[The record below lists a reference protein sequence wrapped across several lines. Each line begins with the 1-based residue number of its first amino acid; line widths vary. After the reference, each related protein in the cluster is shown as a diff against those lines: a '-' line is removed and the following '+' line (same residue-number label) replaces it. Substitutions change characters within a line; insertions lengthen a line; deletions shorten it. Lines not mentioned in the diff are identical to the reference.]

1 MQGNVIANAFLK
13 LLLSLCTEMWAVNR
27 NWKLTMEEADMAYI
41 IAEEILPGE
50 IIELIQ
56 EYVDGTNI
64 YIPRKQE
71 HRREWGA
78 KTTYRVELQDRN
90 HLIYRDYLAGM
101 PIYELAETYYL
112 SEKSIQRII
121 RQERLSHREL
131 T

>member
-27 NWKLTMEEADMAYI
+27 NWKLTMEEADMGYI
-41 IAEEILPGE
+41 RAEEILPGE

-71 HRREWGA
+71 HRGWPSPPGQGEWGA
-78 KTTYRVELQDRN
+78 G
-90 HLIYRDYLAGM
+90 I
-101 PIYELAETYYL
+101 
-112 SEKSIQRII
+112 S
-121 RQERLSHREL
+121 
-131 T
+131 